1 MSNTCFPFQLS
12 APYKMTILEHVMCL
26 VWLATNKTL
35 KELRQYQYMVEAQ
48 QRAAREQKNSME
60 KTFANLGAMMDNYTA
75 AVAYQTF
82 TDLDTWMAFI
92 NTAPAP
98 EV

>member
-1 MSNTCFPFQLS
+1 MSNKHFPFQVS
-12 APYKMTILEHVMCL
+12 EPYKMTILEQVMCM

-35 KELRQYQYMVEAQ
+35 KELRIGQSIIEQ
-48 QRAAREQKNSME
+48 QFAIAKEKRLPE
-60 KTFANLGAMMDNYTA
+60 KTFANLHAMMDNYTA

-82 TDLDTWMAFI
+82 TDIDTWMAFI